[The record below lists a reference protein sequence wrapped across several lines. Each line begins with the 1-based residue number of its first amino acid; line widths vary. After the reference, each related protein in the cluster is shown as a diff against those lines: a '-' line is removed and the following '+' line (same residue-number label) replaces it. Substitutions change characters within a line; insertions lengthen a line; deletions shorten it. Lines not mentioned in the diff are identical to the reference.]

1 MSKFRNL
8 LLIVAIGAAALGGVF
23 LLNLVNSNN
32 AIDTSS
38 ANVYNIVG
46 LSQIEDDA
54 LYFNKIVIDVNSQIL
69 TQDIVLSGNLEISFD
84 KNALEVEDIIMP
96 ANIIAVNQ
104 KIDTAEGTIKIDVSS
119 TNAEGFRN
127 ISNLARIVFTKK
139 IESSEPT
146 SITLLSTSTLG
157 NPNTLDSLDKS
168 LTISF

>member
-8 LLIVAIGAAALGGVF
+8 LIIVAIGAAALGGIF

-38 ANVYNIVG
+38 ANVYNIIG
-46 LSQIEDDA
+46 LSQIEDDI
-54 LYFNKIVIDVNSQIL
+54 LYSNKVVVDVNSQIL
-69 TQDIVLSGNLEISFD
+69 TLDTVSSGSIEISFD
-84 KNALEVEDIIMP
+84 KNSLEVEDIIMP

-104 KIDTAEGTIKIDVSS
+104 KIDTAEGIITIDVSS
-119 TNAEGFRN
+119 TNTEGFSN
-127 ISNLARIVFTKK
+127 VSNLARIVFTKK